1 MCGKLNYYL
10 GFLHTWRNVLWIFYC
25 IKSSLQIKRCV
36 GSPNLSCSL
45 KTILK
50 WEVSCSIVFK
60 SCLVNSDFY
69 KSLQTWM
76 SPAPSWVWKRNKLE
90 VLLFIVLSEIEWKM
104 LKASQS
110 LVTAVTEIMASIHNL
125 LQYFSFWQE
134 FWYLLLIPAAFPYEV

>member
-1 MCGKLNYYL
+1 
-10 GFLHTWRNVLWIFYC
+10 
-25 IKSSLQIKRCV
+25 
-36 GSPNLSCSL
+36 
-45 KTILK
+45 
-50 WEVSCSIVFK
+50 
-60 SCLVNSDFY
+60 
-69 KSLQTWM
+69 M

-110 LVTAVTEIMASIHNL
+110 LVTAVTEIMASIRNL